1 MKSDHESN
9 FKIKVAFILVLNDFD
24 GKMFLDV
31 NIFQGIDN
39 NFPFLIRQKSNWSK
53 CPKKA
58 KTSKNDQITLE
69 TTIITKISLESAKS
83 VCILPKKKSML
94 MSFNFCLEMHL
105 LKMENDNECP

>member
-39 NFPFLIRQKSNWSK
+39 NFPFLIRQKSN
-53 CPKKA
+53 
-58 KTSKNDQITLE
+58 
-69 TTIITKISLESAKS
+69 
-83 VCILPKKKSML
+83 
-94 MSFNFCLEMHL
+94 
-105 LKMENDNECP
+105 